1 MGELVPGKR
10 HLPKFYSVHHTAV
23 DNQRNT
29 AIGSICMVE
38 QVVNHS
44 PKVLTLRSQF
54 FMNHHP
60 QSFMNN
66 SQLKDWL
73 SIHDPLWIS
82 PNKKIN
88 FPSSILNHFQ
98 PQDWLSTLNPLW
110 ILLLNPLWTT
120 LTKKIDS
127 QSHLNYPQSLMNH
140 SQQKN
145 LISILNESLWT
156 KLSLNPLWT
165 TLKERTDSTWS

>member
-1 MGELVPGKR
+1 MQRIFKLQDLIGIICHHSSFALATVTMLHIRQNGRRGSGVHWRPPLSMGELVPGKR

-66 SQLKDWL
+66 SQLKD
-73 SIHDPLWIS
+73 
-82 PNKKIN
+82 
-88 FPSSILNHFQ
+88 
-98 PQDWLSTLNPLW
+98 
-110 ILLLNPLWTT
+110 
-120 LTKKIDS
+120 
-127 QSHLNYPQSLMNH
+127 
-140 SQQKN
+140 
-145 LISILNESLWT
+145 
-156 KLSLNPLWT
+156 
-165 TLKERTDSTWS
+165 